1 MKSSYDILILG
12 AGAAGL
18 MAAATAAKRGRN
30 VLLLD
35 HADKLAEKIR
45 ISGGGRCNFTNRD
58 IKPES
63 YISANP
69 HFCRSALAQYTQYD
83 FIALLKEYGIR
94 WHEKTLGQLFCI
106 DSAKD
111 IIAMLDQE
119 CQKAGVKRMM
129 RTEISAVYYKE
140 ERFFIET
147 SRGNFNAE
155 ALIVATGGL
164 ALPEVGATP
173 FGYKIAERFGIP
185 IVPPIP
191 ALVPLALHKE
201 DLERFAPLAG
211 ISLEVEARIGK
222 TAFREKMLF
231 THKGISGPA
240 VLQISSYWTPGQQII
255 FNLLP
260 GQDIEAVLQEN
271 ASSDKKLSSLLTELG
286 WPKRFTD
293 TWLSTQGVQDIRL
306 RELSDK
312 KRRQLAEILQNWPL
326 LPNGTQGYKFAEA
339 TRGGVDT
346 HALDSKTMSTKIMPK
361 LFFAGEVIDVTGW
374 LGGYNF
380 QWAWSSGY
388 VAGMNA

>member
-94 WHEKTLGQLFCI
+94 WQEKTLGQLFCI

-147 SRGNFNAE
+147 SRGDFNAE

-260 GQDIEAVLQEN
+260 GQDIEAILQEN